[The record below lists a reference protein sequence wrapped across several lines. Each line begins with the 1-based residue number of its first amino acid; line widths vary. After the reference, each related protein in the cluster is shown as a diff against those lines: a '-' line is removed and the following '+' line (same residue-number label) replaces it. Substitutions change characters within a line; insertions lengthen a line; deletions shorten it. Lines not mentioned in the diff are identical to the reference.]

1 MKFAEINKKFTAKVA
16 EYIAQGWTINAGTM
30 NGSQGEIAKIDL
42 TVEKEVIRVMLDTEY
57 THDHIGNRFY
67 CFDKVQLIVGRP
79 DSHIRVNESRDYDT
93 IWNNRLDVI
102 YCEEFYK
109 IGRGRP
115 DWYGTKEETMAAQDK
130 NLERYIARQESPEQL
145 PDKAKAIILPM
156 IRRMPKC
163 KSVTV
168 REIGPVI
175 KSVVT
180 RRNGQDTTRY
190 TAEVRGQR
198 VALN

>member
-30 NGSQGEIAKIDL
+30 AGHQGEIAKIDL
-42 TVEKEVIRVMLDTEY
+42 TDGKDIIRVMLDTKY

-67 CFDKVQLIVGRP
+67 CLDKVQLIVGRAT
-79 DSHIRVNESRDYDT
+79 DSVRINESRDFDT

-130 NLERYIARQESPEQL
+130 NLDRYMAAQESKEQL
-145 PDKAKAIILPM
+145 PDKAKAIILPL

-163 KSVTV
+163 KSVTI
-168 REIGPVI
+168 RDIGPVI
-175 KSVVT
+175 KSMVT
-180 RRNGQDTTRY
+180 RRNGQEAIRY

>member
-30 NGSQGEIAKIDL
+30 NGSQGEIAKVDMTNGKDI
-42 TVEKEVIRVMLDTEY
+42 IRVMLDTDYAHER
-57 THDHIGNRFY
+57 IGDRFY

-79 DSHIRVNESRDYDT
+79 EMPIRVNESRDYDT
-93 IWNNRLDVI
+93 IWNNHLDVI

-130 NLERYIARQESPEQL
+130 HLDRYMAAQESREEL
-145 PDKAKAIILPM
+145 PDKAKAIILPL

-163 KSVTV
+163 KSVTL

>member
-16 EYIAQGWTINAGTM
+16 EYIAQGWMINAGTM
-30 NGSQGEIAKIDL
+30 RGHQGEIAKIDL
-42 TVEKEVIRVMLDTEY
+42 TNGEDVIRVMLDTKY
-57 THDHIGNRFY
+57 DHDRIGNRFY
-67 CFDKVQLIVGRP
+67 RFDKVQLIVGRST
-79 DSHIRVNESRDYDT
+79 DKVRTNESQDFDT
-93 IWNNRLDVI
+93 IWNERLDVI

-115 DWYGTKEETMAAQDK
+115 DWYGTKEETMSAQDK
-130 NLERYIARQESPEQL
+130 NLDRYMAAQESKEEL
-145 PDKAKAIILPM
+145 PDKAKAIILPL

-163 KSVTV
+163 KSVTL

-180 RRNGQDTTRY
+180 RRNGQEAIRY

>member
-16 EYIAQGWTINAGTM
+16 EYIMQGWTINAGTM

-42 TVEKEVIRVMLDTEY
+42 TDGKDVIRVMLDTEY

-79 DSHIRVNESRDYDT
+79 ERPIRVNESRDYDT

>member
-16 EYIAQGWTINAGTM
+16 EYIMQGWTINAGTM
-30 NGSQGEIAKIDL
+30 NGSQGEIAKVDL
-42 TVEKEVIRVMLDTEY
+42 TNGKEVVRVMLGTDY
-57 THDHIGNRFY
+57 THERIGDRFY

-130 NLERYIARQESPEQL
+130 NLDRYMARQESKEEL
-145 PDKAKAIILPM
+145 PDKAKAIILPL

-163 KSVTV
+163 KSVTI

-180 RRNGQDTTRY
+180 RRNGQEAIRY

>member
-1 MKFAEINKKFTAKVA
+1 MKFAEINKKFTSKVA
-16 EYIAQGWTINAGTM
+16 EYIMQGWTINAGTM
-30 NGSQGEIAKIDL
+30 NGSQGEIAKVDM
-42 TVEKEVIRVMLDTEY
+42 TNGKDVIRVMLDTDY
-57 THDHIGNRFY
+57 THERIGDRVY

-79 DSHIRVNESRDYDT
+79 ERTIRVNESRDYDT
-93 IWNNRLDVI
+93 IWNNHLDVI

-130 NLERYIARQESPEQL
+130 NLDRYMAAQESREQL
-145 PDKAKAIILPM
+145 PDKAKAIILPL

-163 KSVTV
+163 KSVTI

-180 RRNGQDTTRY
+180 RRDGKEATRY

>member
-16 EYIAQGWTINAGTM
+16 EYIAQGWTIN
-30 NGSQGEIAKIDL
+30 E
-42 TVEKEVIRVMLDTEY
+42 R
-57 THDHIGNRFY
+57 IGDRFY

-79 DSHIRVNESRDYDT
+79 ERPIRVNESRDYDT
-93 IWNNRLDVI
+93 IWNNHLDVI

-115 DWYGTKEETMAAQDK
+115 EWYGTKEETMAAQDK

-145 PDKAKAIILPM
+145 PDKAKAIILPI

>member
-30 NGSQGEIAKIDL
+30 NGSQGEIAKVDMTNGKDI
-42 TVEKEVIRVMLDTEY
+42 IRVMLDTDYAHER
-57 THDHIGNRFY
+57 IGDRFY

-79 DSHIRVNESRDYDT
+79 DRPIRVNESRDYDT
-93 IWNNRLDVI
+93 IWNNHLGVI

-130 NLERYIARQESPEQL
+130 HLDRYMAAQESREQM
-145 PDKAKAIILPM
+145 PDKAKAIILPL

-163 KSVTV
+163 KSVTL

-190 TAEVRGQR
+190 TAEVRGQK

>member
-30 NGSQGEIAKIDL
+30 NGSQGEIAKVDM
-42 TVEKEVIRVMLDTEY
+42 TNGKDVIRVMLGTDY

-79 DSHIRVNESRDYDT
+79 ERPIRVNESRDYDT
-93 IWNNRLDVI
+93 IWNNHLDVI
-102 YCEEFYK
+102 YCEDFYK
-109 IGRGRP
+109 IGRNRP
-115 DWYGTKEETMAAQDK
+115 EWYGTKEETMAAQDK

>member
-1 MKFAEINKKFTAKVA
+1 MKFAEINKKFTAKVS

-30 NGSQGEIAKIDL
+30 AGHQGEIAKIDL
-42 TVEKEVIRVMLDTEY
+42 TDGKDIIRVMLDTNY

-67 CFDKVQLIVGRP
+67 CLDKVQLIVGRAT
-79 DSHIRVNESRDYDT
+79 DSVRINESRDFDT

-109 IGRGRP
+109 IGRNRP
-115 DWYGTKEETMAAQDK
+115 EWYGTKEETMAAQDK

>member
-1 MKFAEINKKFTAKVA
+1 MRFAEINKKFTAKVA
-16 EYIAQGWTINAGTM
+16 EYIAEGWTINAGTM
-30 NGSQGEIAKIDL
+30 NGSQGEIAKVDM
-42 TVEKEVIRVMLDTEY
+42 TNGKDVIRVMLDTDY
-57 THDHIGNRFY
+57 THERNGDRFY
-67 CFDKVQLIVGRP
+67 CFDKVRLIVGRP
-79 DSHIRVNESRDYDT
+79 ERPIRVNESRDYDT
-93 IWNNRLDVI
+93 IWNNHLDVI

-109 IGRGRP
+109 IGCGRP

-145 PDKAKAIILPM
+145 PDKAKGIILPM

-180 RRNGQDTTRY
+180 RRNGQDTIRY